1 MVFFKKF
8 NILLL
13 FLMIPKVLAAELLMT
28 AIPNDE
34 KNIVDH
40 RFSQVAA
47 YLTEALAVDVIYIPV
62 NSYAEAVDL
71 FKEDQVQLA
80 WFGGLS
86 GVQARRA
93 VPGSEAIAQGL
104 EDQFFRSYF
113 IANVSA
119 DILPS
124 KSFPNLNGF
133 TFTFGSPDSTSGR
146 LMPQFFIERN
156 LGKAPHDVFRRVG
169 FTKNHLET
177 IEKVQ
182 SGLYQVGAVDYKVWE
197 RAVSNG
203 LVDFEKVSVIWESP
217 SFPDTQWTVRAD
229 IDQQFGLGFK
239 QKLQQ
244 ALLSMRSAE
253 PESKLLYVPVENHDY
268 QPIEDVARAIGLID

>member
-1 MVFFKKF
+1 
-8 NILLL
+8 
-13 FLMIPKVLAAELLMT
+13 MIPKVFAAELFMT
-28 AIPNDE
+28 AIPNDD
-34 KNIVDH
+34 KNILEY
-40 RFSQVAA
+40 RFNQVAD
-47 YLTEALAVDVIYIPV
+47 YLTGVLAVEVIYTPV
-62 NSYAEAVDL
+62 NSYVEAVDL

-104 EDQFFRSYF
+104 DDQFFRSYF
-113 IANVSA
+113 IANASA

-203 LVDFEKVSVIWESP
+203 IVDFEKVSVIWESP

-229 IDQQFGLGFK
+229 VDQQFGLGFK

-244 ALLSMRSAE
+244 ALLNMRSS
-253 PESKLLYVPVENHDY
+253 ESESRLLYVPVEDHDY

>member
-13 FLMIPKVLAAELLMT
+13 FLMIPKVIAAELLLT

-40 RFSQVAA
+40 KFNNVAT
-47 YLTEALAVDVIYIPV
+47 YLTQVLEMDVRYIPV
-62 NSYAEAVDL
+62 SSYAEAVTL
-71 FKEDQVQLA
+71 FKENQVQLA

-93 VPGSEAIAQGL
+93 VPDSEAIAQGF

-113 IANVSA
+113 IANASA

-124 KSFPNLNGF
+124 KSFPNLNGY

-156 LGKAPHDVFRRVG
+156 LGKAPHDVFRKVG
-169 FTKNHLET
+169 FTQNHLET
-177 IEKVQ
+177 IEQVQ
-182 SGLYQVGAVDYKVWE
+182 SGFFQVGAVDYKIWE
-197 RAVSNG
+197 RAVSEG
-203 LVDFEKVSVIWESP
+203 LVDFQKVSVIWESP

-229 IDQQFGLGFK
+229 IDQQFGQGFK

-244 ALLSMRSAE
+244 ALFNMRGGE
-253 PESKLLYVPVENHDY
+253 PQSRLLYVPVENHDY
-268 QPIEDVARAIGLID
+268 QPVEDVARAIGLID